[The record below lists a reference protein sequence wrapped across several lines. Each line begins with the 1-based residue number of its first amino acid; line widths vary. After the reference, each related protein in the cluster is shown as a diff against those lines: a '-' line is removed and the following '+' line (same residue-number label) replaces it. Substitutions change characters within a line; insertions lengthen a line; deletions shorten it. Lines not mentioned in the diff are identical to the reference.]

1 MVGVTME
8 DKALNQICQSVYR
21 KFPELKGAR
30 PSVKS
35 QTTGN
40 YLLIFSGKAKTEDGK
55 TISRTVRV
63 TASETGKI
71 VKMSTSR

>member
-1 MVGVTME
+1 ME
-8 DKALNQICQSVYR
+8 EKAINQVCQAVYR
-21 KFPELKGAR
+21 KFPELRGSK

-40 YLLIFSGKAKTEDGK
+40 FLLVFSGSAKAEDGK

-63 TASETGKI
+63 TASESGKI
-71 VKMSTSR
+71 IKLSTSR

>member
-1 MVGVTME
+1 MDE
-8 DKALNQICQSVYR
+8 KAINQVCQSVYR
-21 KFPELKGAR
+21 KFPELRGVK

-40 YLLIFSGKAKTEDGK
+40 FLLVFSGSAKAEDGK

-63 TASETGKI
+63 TASESGKI
-71 VKMSTSR
+71 IKLSTSR

>member
-1 MVGVTME
+1 ME
-8 DKALNQICQSVYR
+8 DKALNQVCQSVYR

-40 YLLIFSGKAKTEDGK
+40 FLLVFSGKAKTEDGM
-55 TISRTVRV
+55 TLSRTIRV
-63 TASETGKI
+63 TASESGKI
-71 VKMSTSR
+71 IKMSTSR

>member
-1 MVGVTME
+1 ME
-8 DKALNQICQSVYR
+8 EKALNQVCQSVFR
-21 KFPELKGAR
+21 KFPELKGTR

-40 YLLIFSGKAKTEDGK
+40 FLLVFSGKAKTEDGM

-71 VKMSTSR
+71 IKMSTSR

>member
-1 MVGVTME
+1 ME
-8 DKALNQICQSVYR
+8 EKALSQVCQSVYR

-30 PSVKS
+30 PSVKN

-40 YLLIFSGKAKTEDGK
+40 FLLVFSGKAKTEDGL

-63 TASETGKI
+63 TASESGKI
-71 VKMSTSR
+71 IKMSTSR